1 MNNIIIPVV
10 GIIYLWSYISYAV
23 CCNLK
28 CKDCLSVIKSLYKM
42 IHLKKQTRGNE
53 YVYKTL
59 LFHILLTLMIYRLVN
74 EVEVTKLLM

>member
-1 MNNIIIPVV
+1 
-10 GIIYLWSYISYAV
+10 
-23 CCNLK
+23 
-28 CKDCLSVIKSLYKM
+28 M